1 MTDGLQIER
10 VCGEAIRPYLQA
22 IAALRITVF
31 REFPYLYDGDPAY
44 EARYLQTYVDTP
56 RSLIVLVR
64 DGERIVG
71 ASSALPMV
79 DETEAF
85 IRPFIA
91 NDYDPARVFYCA
103 ESVLLPEYR
112 GKGLGVRFFDER
124 EAHARSLGGFDW
136 ITFCAVQRPA
146 DHPRRPGGY
155 QPLDAFWTRRGFKK
169 HPELATT
176 YTWQDLD
183 ETQETA
189 KPMVFW
195 MKRLG

>member
-85 IRPFIA
+85 IRPFVA

-146 DHPRRPGGY
+146 DHPRRPAGY

>member
-146 DHPRRPGGY
+146 DHPRRPAGY